1 MEPTN
6 HTNQAFDERASAA
19 FEPDTML
26 ASQYFDRIRRRP
38 ELDPERR
45 LMFAVLEDAVKVCL
59 KNVGTEDPG
68 RRELLSEAEDWI
80 ADRDSTWLYSFENI
94 CSVLDLEPDYI
105 RRGLRATKER
115 ANERAHLGRPKGD
128 APEASVPEPADE
140 PLRLASGE

>member
-1 MEPTN
+1 MEQTN
-6 HTNQAFDERASAA
+6 HAFDERASAS

-26 ASQYFDRIRRRP
+26 PSQYFDRIRQRP

-45 LMFAVLEDAVKVCL
+45 LMLAVLEDAVHVCL
-59 KNVGTEDPG
+59 KNAGAVDPR

-80 ADRDSTWLYSFENI
+80 AARDSTWLYAFENI

-105 RRGLRATKER
+105 RRGLRAARER
-115 ANERAHLGRPKGD
+115 ANQRTHLGR
-128 APEASVPEPADE
+128 APEASIPEPPDE